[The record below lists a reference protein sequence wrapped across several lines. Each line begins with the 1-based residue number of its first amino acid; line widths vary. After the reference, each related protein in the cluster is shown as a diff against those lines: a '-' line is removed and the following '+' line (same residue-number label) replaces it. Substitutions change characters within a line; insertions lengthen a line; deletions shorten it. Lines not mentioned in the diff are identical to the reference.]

1 MSYKY
6 FSSSR
11 RDGKEQNDDTTY
23 TTIPLVQQEY
33 EPATLFDRDH
43 ESKSCLEFIKI
54 AVLNLIWIYTVG
66 VIAFFI
72 TMYSASSDAGGG
84 SYLRNH
90 FSMSMILVFL
100 ISATCSLVLTI
111 SMMWCPQMCRR
122 VLPISDQEYEHLV
135 HLKPPSLE
143 DVNNTVDKDIS
154 KRNIQRSVSLE
165 DTNPFHV
172 VAAPR

>member
-6 FSSSR
+6 FNSSR
-11 RDGKEQNDDTTY
+11 GGEEQNAGTTY

-33 EPATLFDRDH
+33 VPATLFDREH
-43 ESKSCLEFIKI
+43 ESKSCLEFIKT
-54 AVLNLIWIYTVG
+54 AVLNLIWIYSVG
-66 VIAFFI
+66 VIAFFV

-84 SYLRNH
+84 SFLRNN

-111 SMMWCPQMCRR
+111 SMMWCPQMCSR

-135 HLKPPSLE
+135 HLKHPSLE
-143 DVNNTVDKDIS
+143 DVNNTINKDIS
-154 KRNIQRSVSLE
+154 QRNVRRSVSLE
-165 DTNPFHV
+165 DTTPFDV